1 MFYTMNL
8 SDHEVLSFRRLVYQF
23 SLKLRRE
30 ECRALVYIRL
40 YDCKERYRDA
50 DTLEVLSRLETDC
63 VFSPN
68 NPEGLIDV
76 ATDINRR
83 DLKNMVKDF
92 VKTSRKQ
99 RREKASSKTADRI
112 VTNFKSESPMGE
124 DPEQLHLKAILE
136 VTLSQAAVFVQQVD
150 ILQQA
155 IVAGTKEQRQKAAGA
170 IRDAGCTAQALS
182 ESIKEAQEGL
192 EHSNNS
198 STSSLQSDSSE
209 PERST
214 DYCNLRYGKVYCV
227 CFPTYFCYGSSGTY
241 NVITIVGPYRGVI
254 HNYCVRVHGPI
265 HLQLKL

>member
-1 MFYTMNL
+1 MDL
-8 SDHEVLSFRRLVYQF
+8 SDHEALAFRRLVYKF
-23 SLKLRRE
+23 SLKLSRE

-76 ATDINRR
+76 AKDIGRM
-83 DLKNMVKDF
+83 DLKDMVKDF

-99 RREKASSKTADRI
+99 RREKAKTADKI
-112 VTNFKSESPMGE
+112 VTSFKSESSVGE
-124 DPEQLHLKAILE
+124 EQLHLKAILE

-170 IRDAGCTAQALS
+170 IRDAGRTAQALS
-182 ESIKEAQEGL
+182 ERIKEAQEGL

-214 DYCNLRYGKVYCV
+214 DYCNLRYGKVY
-227 CFPTYFCYGSSGTY
+227 
-241 NVITIVGPYRGVI
+241 IVFVFQRTFATVPAIRT
-254 HNYCVRVHGPI
+254 
-265 HLQLKL
+265 L

>member
-1 MFYTMNL
+1 MDRYPP
-8 SDHEVLSFRRLVYQF
+8 DHEVLAFRRLVYNF
-23 SLKLRRE
+23 SLKLSRE
-30 ECRALVYIRL
+30 ERRALVYIRL

-76 ATDINRR
+76 AKDINRM
-83 DLKNMVKDF
+83 DLKDMVKDF
-92 VKTSRKQ
+92 VKRK
-99 RREKASSKTADRI
+99 RDKASSKTADKTATR
-112 VTNFKSESPMGE
+112 FESEPALS
-124 DPEQLHLKAILE
+124 DEQLHLKAILE

-170 IRDAGCTAQALS
+170 IRDAGRTAQALS
-182 ESIKEAQEGL
+182 ERIKEAQEGL

-214 DYCNLRYGKVYCV
+214 DYCNLRYGKVY
-227 CFPTYFCYGSSGTY
+227 
-241 NVITIVGPYRGVI
+241 IVHHSPYV
-254 HNYCVRVHGPI
+254 PA
-265 HLQLKL
+265 LSQLFLIWEALFHHWIFL

>member
-1 MFYTMNL
+1 MDL
-8 SDHEVLSFRRLVYQF
+8 SDHEVLAFRRLVYKF
-23 SLKLRRE
+23 SLKLSKE
-30 ECRALVYIRL
+30 ERRALVYIRL

-76 ATDINRR
+76 AKDLGRM
-83 DLKNMVKDF
+83 DLKDMVKDF
-92 VKTSRKQ
+92 VKRKQ
-99 RREKASSKTADRI
+99 RREKASSKTADKI
-112 VTNFKSESPMGE
+112 VTSFKSESPVS
-124 DPEQLHLKAILE
+124 DEQLHLKAILE

-170 IRDAGCTAQALS
+170 IRDAGRTAQALS
-182 ESIKEAQEGL
+182 ERIKEAQEGL
-192 EHSNNS
+192 ERSNNS

-227 CFPTYFCYGSSGTY
+227 CFPTYFATVPAVCT
-241 NVITIVGPYRGVI
+241 
-254 HNYCVRVHGPI
+254 
-265 HLQLKL
+265 L